1 MRRILAIFR
10 KDARHLWPQAAALA
24 FLMALAA
31 VLDPAYSRGPA
42 LYYDLLPSFA
52 LPLACWLLVISA
64 IHQETLPG
72 DRQYWL
78 TRPYSRAEL
87 AAAKFLFIVTFV
99 NLPLLLY
106 HLGVYLA
113 LRVPPADHM
122 AALFWRQVFFTAFY
136 ILPAAALASIT
147 RSLGRVVVTALLGG
161 IVFWVAGVAIMLFTR
176 HALPPA
182 GVPGTLETLEQAAL
196 LVLGASAILALQY
209 AKRATAVSGMVAAAV
224 TLAFLAVAVHRPA
237 YSHPSSATTAAE
249 PQLSLDRDASRHS
262 TMTPPGDPNLSAFD
276 IPVELRGLPAG
287 EQLDHAYI
295 NLRIAMPGTRFFV
308 TYPTAQLHGLSHG
321 RAWLSFVADI
331 RPVAQS
337 QPRIL
342 SASFD
347 LQLFA
352 GVTALPL
359 PRGSMVVV
367 PAVGACRDSVGPG
380 RSISFSCYSP
390 VPRAAV
396 MAGIPGVR
404 ANWIVSPGSVRNSIP
419 TAFGFQPLT
428 KFASMLP
435 YSNWS
440 EVSGLHLIAAR
451 PLPPVPVSFRLPPL
465 LLRDYLVTG
474 RR

>member
-31 VLDPAYSRGPA
+31 LLDPAYSRGPA
-42 LYYDLLPSFA
+42 LYYDLVPSFA

-64 IHQETLPG
+64 IHQENLPG

-113 LRVPPADHM
+113 LGVPPADHL

-136 ILPAAALASIT
+136 ILPATALASIT
-147 RSLGRVVVTALLGG
+147 RTLGRVVVTALFGG
-161 IVFWVAGVAIMLFTR
+161 VVFWIAGNVISLLTR
-176 HALPPA
+176 HYFLLADAPSVQMAL
-182 GVPGTLETLEQAAL
+182 ERAA
-196 LVLGASAILALQY
+196 VLAVGASIILALQY
-209 AKRATAVSGMVAAAV
+209 ARRATALSGIVAAAV
-224 TLAFLAVAVHRPA
+224 ALAFMAVAVHGPA
-237 YSHPSSATTAAE
+237 YSYPPSNFSGAA
-249 PQLSLDRDASRHS
+249 PQLSLDRDDKRHS

-276 IPVELRGLPAG
+276 IPVDLRGLPAG
-287 EQLDHAYI
+287 EQLDQAYM
-295 NLRIAMPGTRFFV
+295 NLRVAMPGTRFAA
-308 TYPTAQLHGLSHG
+308 TYPNAQLHGLSHG

-331 RPVAQS
+331 RLVVQS

-342 SASFD
+342 SGSFY
-347 LQLFA
+347 LQLFD
-352 GVTALPL
+352 GVTILPL
-359 PRGSMVVV
+359 PRGSAVVV
-367 PAVGACRDSVGPG
+367 PAVGACRDSVEPG
-380 RSISFSCYSP
+380 GSISFSCYSP
-390 VPRAAV
+390 RARAAV

-404 ANWIVSPGSVRNSIP
+404 ANWIVSPGSVQNSIP

-440 EVSGLHLIAAR
+440 ELSGLHLITAR
-451 PLPPVPVSFRLPPL
+451 PLPLVRVSFQLPPV